1 MDCKWEFSRKTQGSP
16 HEGLLEKLPIFKIS
30 ILFGGIFLYWE
41 EAPHHFHRKKF
52 SNLGSPQVAP
62 IMEASI
68 ELSLTVHTSYV

>member
-1 MDCKWEFSRKTQGSP
+1 MDRKREFSRKPHGSP

-41 EAPHHFHRKKF
+41 EAPHHFYRIKF

-62 IMEASI
+62 IMGARF
-68 ELSLTVHTSYV
+68 H